1 VALIGVA
8 TIMLGGCSE
17 TGQFGNTF
25 GSPISSSPRLD
36 KTPTGSVTAAPAP
49 QSSQF
54 GDFFKEAFRPFDDNS
69 AAQPA
74 RPPYAAR
81 PSAAHPAAAQAP
93 IVQRPV
99 PPAPIAS
106 APLAPPS
113 APSFSAPVAAAP
125 VFAPS
130 APSAPRPA
138 AVARSAPN
146 SVGGWTSEGGTPVV
160 VAQGENAE
168 AIAQRFGVPTDAL
181 LSLNGY
187 SSRSQVQPGA
197 RLVIPVYRANGA
209 RTAAAPAISRP
220 APQAVAAPVA
230 PRLAAKS
237 LVGEEVDQVKRAAP
251 TLASPKLAAPKLD
264 AASLAAEKRA
274 KLAQAQAQLQAQAQA
289 KAEKAALAQA
299 EAAKLAAAEAA
310 KKAAAKTAA
319 KAGAVAPLAQAKGLP
334 SAATAKTVAVAT
346 AAVTQAKPATQ
357 AVVQA
362 AVAQAKPTAAQA
374 AATAAAA
381 VAPVKAE
388 TTKVAKAEPKVDA
401 EATASLQPASTAA
414 AAPSDSANPEF
425 RWPARG
431 RVIQGFGS
439 SGNDGINIA
448 VPEGT
453 QVKAA
458 ENGVVA
464 YAGSELKGYGNLVL
478 IRHPNGF
485 VTAYA
490 NNGAINV
497 KRGDTV
503 KRGQTIALSGQSG
516 NVSSPQL
523 HFELRKGSKP
533 VDPSSYLAGL

>member
-1 VALIGVA
+1 
-8 TIMLGGCSE
+8 MLGGCSE

-25 GSPISSSPRLD
+25 GSPVASSPRLD

-81 PSAAHPAAAQAP
+81 PAAAQTP
-93 IVQRPV
+93 VVQRPV

-113 APSFSAPVAAAP
+113 APSYSAPVAAAP

-130 APSAPRPA
+130 APRPA
-138 AVARSAPN
+138 VAARSAPN

-160 VAQGENAE
+160 VAQGENAD

-220 APQAVAAPVA
+220 APQAVAAPIA

-237 LVGEEVDQVKRAAP
+237 LVGEEVGQVKRAAP
-251 TLASPKLAAPKLD
+251 TIAAPKLAAPKVD
-264 AASLAAEKRA
+264 AAALAADKRA
-274 KLAQAQAQLQAQAQA
+274 KIAQAQAQAQAQLQAQAQA
-289 KAEKAALAQA
+289 KAE
-299 EAAKLAAAEAA
+299 AAKVAAAEAA
-310 KKAAAKTAA
+310 KKSAARTASAAAATEAAKIAGKTA
-319 KAGAVAPLAQAKGLP
+319 AVAPLAQVKGVP
-334 SAATAKTVAVAT
+334 AAATAKTVAVAT
-346 AAVTQAKPATQ
+346 AAATQVKPA
-357 AVVQA
+357 AQA
-362 AVAQAKPTAAQA
+362 AVAPAPAA
-374 AATAAAA
+374 
-381 VAPVKAE
+381 VKAE

-401 EATASLQPASTAA
+401 EATASLQPVATAA

>member
-25 GSPISSSPRLD
+25 GSPVSSSPRLD
-36 KTPTGSVTAAPAP
+36 RTPTGSVTAAPAP

-74 RPPYAAR
+74 RPPYASR
-81 PSAAHPAAAQAP
+81 PTAAQAP
-93 IVQRPV
+93 IVPRPV

-113 APSFSAPVAAAP
+113 APSFSAPVAATP

-138 AVARSAPN
+138 VATRSAPN
-146 SVGGWTSEGGTPVV
+146 SVGGWSSEGGTPVV

-197 RLVIPVYRANGA
+197 RLVIPVYRASGA
-209 RTAAAPAISRP
+209 RTASAPAVGRP
-220 APQAVAAPVA
+220 APQAVAAPA
-230 PRLAAKS
+230 TPRLAAKS
-237 LVGEEVDQVKRAAP
+237 LVGEEVDQVKRGAAAHVAP
-251 TLASPKLAAPKLD
+251 ALAAPKVD
-264 AASLAAEKRA
+264 AAALAADKRA
-274 KLAQAQAQLQAQAQA
+274 KLAQAQVQLQAQAKAKA
-289 KAEKAALAQA
+289 KAEKAAAAQA
-299 EAAKLAAAEAA
+299 EAAKIAAADAA

-319 KAGAVAPLAQAKGLP
+319 SAAAADAAKKTAAKAAAVAPLAQVKGVP

-346 AAVTQAKPATQ
+346 AAVTQAKP
-357 AVVQA
+357 
-362 AVAQAKPTAAQA
+362 TAAQA
-374 AATAAAA
+374 AAVAAPAAA
-381 VAPVKAE
+381 VKAE
-388 TTKVAKAEPKVDA
+388 TTKLAKAEPKVEPKADA
-401 EATASLQPASTAA
+401 DATASLQPAATAA

>member
-1 VALIGVA
+1 MALIGVA

-81 PSAAHPAAAQAP
+81 PAAAQAP

-130 APSAPRPA
+130 APAAPRPA

-251 TLASPKLAAPKLD
+251 TLAAPKLAAPKLD

-319 KAGAVAPLAQAKGLP
+319 KTGAVAPLAQVKGLP

-346 AAVTQAKPATQ
+346 AAVTQAKPAAQ
-357 AVVQA
+357 AAVAQA
-362 AVAQAKPTAAQA
+362 AVAQAKPTATQA

>member
-1 VALIGVA
+1 MALIGVA

-25 GSPISSSPRLD
+25 GSPFSSSLPRLD

-81 PSAAHPAAAQAP
+81 PAAAQAP

-106 APLAPPS
+106 APLAAPS

-125 VFAPS
+125 LFAPS
-130 APSAPRPA
+130 APKPA
-138 AVARSAPN
+138 AIARSAPN

-160 VAQGENAE
+160 VAQGESAE
-168 AIAQRFGVPTDAL
+168 NIAQRFGVPTDAL
-181 LSLNGY
+181 LQLNGY

-209 RTAAAPAISRP
+209 RTAAAPAVSRP

-230 PRLAAKS
+230 PRLASKS

-251 TLASPKLAAPKLD
+251 TLAAPKLD
-264 AASLAAEKRA
+264 AAALAADKRA
-274 KLAQAQAQLQAQAQA
+274 KLAQAQAQLQAQAKA
-289 KAEKAALAQA
+289 KAEKAAAAQA
-299 EAAKLAAAEAA
+299 EAAKFAAADAA
-310 KKAAAKTAA
+310 KKAAAKTASATAAADAA
-319 KAGAVAPLAQAKGLP
+319 KKTAAKSPAVAPLAQVKGLP
-334 SAATAKTVAVAT
+334 AAATAKTVAVAT
-346 AAVTQAKPATQ
+346 AAVTQAKP
-357 AVVQA
+357 
-362 AVAQAKPTAAQA
+362 TAAQA
-374 AATAAAA
+374 ATTAAA
-381 VAPVKAE
+381 VVSPVKAE
-388 TTKVAKAEPKVDA
+388 TTKVAKVEPKVDA

>member
-1 VALIGVA
+1 MRDRVKSSGGAFRVALIGVA

-25 GSPISSSPRLD
+25 GSPFSSSSLPRLD
-36 KTPTGSVTAAPAP
+36 KTPTGSVTTAPAP

-81 PSAAHPAAAQAP
+81 PAAAQAP

-106 APLAPPS
+106 APLAAPS
-113 APSFSAPVAAAP
+113 APSFSAPIAAAP

-130 APSAPRPA
+130 AARPA
-138 AVARSAPN
+138 AIARSAPN

-160 VAQGENAE
+160 VAQGESAE
-168 AIAQRFGVPTDAL
+168 NIAQRFGVPTDAL
-181 LSLNGY
+181 LQLNGY

-209 RTAAAPAISRP
+209 RTAAAPAVSRP

-230 PRLAAKS
+230 PRLASKS
-237 LVGEEVDQVKRAAP
+237 LVGEEVDQVRRAAP
-251 TLASPKLAAPKLD
+251 TLAAPKLD
-264 AASLAAEKRA
+264 AAALAADKRA
-274 KLAQAQAQLQAQAQA
+274 KLAQA
-289 KAEKAALAQA
+289 KAEKAAAAQA
-299 EAAKLAAAEAA
+299 EAAKIAAADAA
-310 KKAAAKTAA
+310 KKAAAKTASATAAADAA
-319 KAGAVAPLAQAKGLP
+319 KKTAAKVAAVAPLAQVKGLP
-334 SAATAKTVAVAT
+334 AAATAKTVAVAT
-346 AAVTQAKPATQ
+346 AAATQAKPA
-357 AVVQA
+357 
-362 AVAQAKPTAAQA
+362 AAQSA
-374 AATAAAA
+374 TTAAAV

-388 TTKVAKAEPKVDA
+388 TTKVAKAESKVDA
-401 EATASLQPASTAA
+401 EATASLQPASTSAV
-414 AAPSDSANPEF
+414 APSDSANPEF